1 MNWDELNGDDFPA
14 AVASAQGVCLVPLSC
29 IERHAH
35 HMPLGT
41 DMLIAREFCRR
52 AAAVEPVIVAP
63 EVVFTQI
70 VEARHCA
77 GTIAIEPS
85 LVIQLL
91 DNLCREL
98 ARNGLRKI
106 LLVNAHGGNNDLL
119 RYFVQPQLGSPRDYV
134 VYVANPHTL
143 EADRAAIEALWS
155 SSDPYGHAGEYET
168 SLIQVVRPDLVLSGR
183 IKADS
188 EGEPRNRIKAVR
200 DAGLHTGIW
209 WYADYPTHYAGN
221 ASGAT
226 AQKGE
231 AVFAARARALV
242 AAIQVVKQDR
252 ATRELQDEFF
262 AASAAPLSNL
272 GIARGVEQVA
282 DADVDAS
289 LDRSLR
295 ELLSLC
301 FTQPGDVVFK
311 ERRYYAEPPAQ
322 RWFIRGSD
330 GSLAAH
336 VAVHD
341 KVVSAAG
348 MNHRIGGVAEVA
360 VHPAQRGHGHVRTL
374 LAAAHAW
381 MVRQGFEY
389 AVLFAH
395 HPNIYASSGYREV
408 NNLFRAVPTTEGA
421 PAWERADK
429 VMVAE
434 FKGNVWPSGEVRLS
448 GPLF

>member
-1 MNWDELNGDDFPA
+1 MNWDELTGDDFPA
-14 AVASAQGVCLVPLSC
+14 AVAKARGVCLVPLSC

-35 HMPLGT
+35 HLPLGT

-52 AAAVEPVIVAP
+52 AAALEPVIVAP

-98 ARNGLRKI
+98 ARNGLKKI

-119 RYFVQPQLGSPRDYV
+119 RYFVQPQLASPRDYV
-134 VYVANPHTL
+134 VYLANPHYL

-155 SSDPYGHAGEYET
+155 SADPYGHAGEYET
-168 SLIQVVRPDLVLSGR
+168 SLIQVVRPDLVLPER
-183 IKADS
+183 IKVDG
-188 EGEPRNRIKAVR
+188 EGDPRNRIKAVR

-209 WYADYPTHYAGN
+209 WYADYPTHYAGD
-221 ASGAT
+221 ASAAT

-231 AVFAARARALV
+231 AVFAARARALA
-242 AAIQVVKQDR
+242 AAIRAAQQDR
-252 ATRELQDEFF
+252 ASQQLQDEFF
-262 AASAAPLSNL
+262 AASAVPLLNRTVAQPVEY
-272 GIARGVEQVA
+272 IPDAR
-282 DADVDAS
+282 VDAS
-289 LDRSLR
+289 LDAALR
-295 ELLSLC
+295 ELLSTC
-301 FTQPGDVVFK
+301 FNQPEHAVFK
-311 ERRYYAEPPAQ
+311 ERRYFTEPPAH
-322 RWFIRGSD
+322 RWFIRGAD
-330 GSLAAH
+330 GKLAAH
-336 VAVHD
+336 VALHE
-341 KVVSAAG
+341 KEVSAAG
-348 MNHRIGGVAEVA
+348 VKYRIGGIAEVA

-374 LAAAHAW
+374 LAAAHSW
-381 MVRQGFEY
+381 MAAQGIGF

-408 NNLFRAVPTTEGA
+408 DNLLCAVPLPGD
-421 PAWERADK
+421 PAQWERADK

-434 FKGNVWPSGEVRLS
+434 FGGSIWPSGDVRLP
-448 GPLF
+448 GPKF